1 MELLLWVVLLVVL
14 VWTFFPRG
22 SGVRFQ
28 TYEKEVH
35 PYSGLDPE
43 SWKRFLAN
51 IKRFETEINTD
62 IEKAADHLYAS
73 LENIRDLALGIRR
86 ADDAQHQEKLNDIAG
101 RLGYEGEFMIN
112 QIAISKGLQ
121 FFPKYLNETIVDYPE
136 NGPAFIPSTI
146 RNHGQ

>member
-1 MELLLWVVLLVVL
+1 
-14 VWTFFPRG
+14 
-22 SGVRFQ
+22 
-28 TYEKEVH
+28 VH

-51 IKRFETEINTD
+51 IKRFETDINTD
-62 IEKAADHLYAS
+62 IEKAADYLYAS
-73 LENIRDLALGIRR
+73 LENIRDLSLGIRR
-86 ADDAQHQEKLNDIAG
+86 ADDAQHQEKLDDIAG
-101 RLGYEGEFMIN
+101 RLAYEGEFMIN

-146 RNHGQ
+146 RSHGQ